1 MRTKTLLLS
10 ALLGALGSVSV
21 HAQNVYSLNAV
32 GYINVTAP
40 PGFSIAACP
49 LIASPNN
56 TISNLL
62 NNSSGQF
69 ARVKVYSFSTSS
81 GYSIDTGTGSGWL
94 EGGTNTLNPGQAV
107 FISNPNTTNIVITF
121 VGTVPSGPMT
131 NVLSPGFNLVSS
143 IVPASGDLVTNSIT
157 SYTNANGHDKLFTY
171 TPGTGYTTYTA
182 TGAATWL
189 GGNDPT
195 IANVGEGFFYENSTV
210 TPINWVENYSVS
222 Q

>member
-1 MRTKTLLLS
+1 MRTKTVLLS

-32 GYINVTAP
+32 GYINVTCP
-40 PGFSIAACP
+40 PGFSIVACP

-62 NNSSGQF
+62 NNSSGTY

-81 GYSIDTGTGSGWL
+81 GYAIDTGTASGWL
-94 EGGTNTLNPGQAV
+94 AGGTNTLNPGQAV
-107 FISNPNTTNIVITF
+107 FISNPGTSNLTITF

-143 IVPASGDLVTNSIT
+143 IVPSSGDLVTNSLT
-157 SYTNANGHDKLFTY
+157 GFTNANPRDKLFVF
-171 TPGTGYTTYTA
+171 TPGTGYSTYTA
-182 TGAATWL
+182 TSKTNWL
-189 GGNDPT
+189 GGDPT
-195 IANVGEGFFYENSTV
+195 LANVGEGFFYENNTAN
-210 TPINWVENYSVS
+210 PLDWVENYSVG